1 MGRPRSYNR
10 AEIVE
15 KAVILFR
22 QNGYKAVSIGN
33 IVEATGMNTA
43 SMYKE
48 FGDKNGLFVEAL
60 NLYRGYLESTRAQ
73 LLIDQ
78 PNISGIEQFLK
89 SVVEE
94 ASGDAYHGCLIMNH
108 LTQKNLISHEAEE
121 IIGAFCEGLEA
132 LLESALKNARAQG
145 EIPAE
150 KDPASLAKFFACLV
164 HGFILYG
171 RHENKKNGFS
181 AVYETAMEVLH

>member
-1 MGRPRSYNR
+1 MGRPRSYDR
-10 AEIVE
+10 TEIVE
-15 KAVILFR
+15 KAVQLFR
-22 QNGYKAVSIGN
+22 VNGYKAVSIGQ

-73 LLIDQ
+73 MLIDQ

-108 LTQKNLISHEAEE
+108 LTQKNLISQEAEE
-121 IIGAFCEGLEA
+121 IIGSFCEGLEA
-132 LLESALKNARAQG
+132 LLEAALKNAQALG
-145 EIPAE
+145 EIPVE
-150 KDPASLAKFFACLV
+150 KDPSSLAKFFACLV

-171 RHENKKNGFS
+171 RHENKNSDFS

>member
-1 MGRPRSYNR
+1 
-10 AEIVE
+10 
-15 KAVILFR
+15 
-22 QNGYKAVSIGN
+22 
-33 IVEATGMNTA
+33 VEATGLNTA

-78 PNISGIEQFLK
+78 PNIKGIERFLK
-89 SVVEE
+89 SVIEE
-94 ASGDAYHGCLIMNH
+94 ASGDTYQGCLIMNH
-108 LTQKNLISHEAEE
+108 LTQKNLISSEADE
-121 IIGAFCEGLEA
+121 IIRTFCEGLES
-132 LLESALKNARAQG
+132 LLESALTNAQAQG

-150 KDPASLAKFFACLV
+150 KDPHSLAKFFACLV

-171 RHENKKNGFS
+171 RHEDKKRDFS
-181 AVYETAMEVLH
+181 AVYNTAMEVLQ